1 MQLFVSLTPIINT
14 STLVV
19 VSQGNVDDAATSF
32 IHLFSKRYKFLQ
44 FRRHQTK
51 QCKELPF
58 SCYMLYTR
66 PMPQV

>member
-44 FRRHQTK
+44 FRRHQT
-51 QCKELPF
+51 
-58 SCYMLYTR
+58 
-66 PMPQV
+66 